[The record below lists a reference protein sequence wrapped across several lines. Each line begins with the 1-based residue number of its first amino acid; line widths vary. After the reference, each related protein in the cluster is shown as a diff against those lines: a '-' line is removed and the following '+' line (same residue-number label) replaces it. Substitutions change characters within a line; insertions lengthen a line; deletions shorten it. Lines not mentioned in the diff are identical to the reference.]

1 MFMRF
6 ILLLLAACPV
16 LAASNKIYQWDHA
29 GVAHFSSTPRPKGY
43 YGETLKVGAV
53 TATVRR
59 PKDKL
64 LGKLPAVVVVGATF
78 EPPEPARPM
87 VLAHFAAPYEPHL
100 SGSALG
106 VLLGAGRLKSAS
118 RETSEAVAGIA
129 AALRTR
135 PDVEGGRL
143 CVAGVGSGV
152 PFALRAA
159 ADDPSI
165 SCLILVQGFD
175 DVAAA
180 AAGRLRSQGSW
191 RPTAWL
197 VSRLLK
203 MFVGPPQPLR
213 EIARL
218 RKDLPVLF
226 LEAHDEVHVP
236 AAARDGLWE
245 GLKNAGIQADRA
257 TLKTR
262 GDLGAP
268 PAPLLKEASVAVGS
282 WMSKTRPHIAR
293 K

>member
-1 MFMRF
+1 MRF
-6 ILLLLAACPV
+6 IFLLLAASPV

-43 YGETLKVGAV
+43 YGESLKVGAL
-53 TATVRR
+53 TVAIKR

-64 LGKLPAVVVVGATF
+64 LGKLPAVVVVGAGF

-87 VLAHFAAPYEPHL
+87 VLAYFEAPYQPLL
-100 SGSALG
+100 SGTAWGLLMSAG
-106 VLLGAGRLKSAS
+106 KLKSAS

-175 DVAAA
+175 EVAEAAA
-180 AAGRLRSQGSW
+180 HRLRSQGSW
-191 RPTAWL
+191 RPTAWV
-197 VSRLLK
+197 VSRLLRT
-203 MFVGPPQPLR
+203 FAGPPRPLR

-226 LEAHDEVHVP
+226 LEAQDEVFVP
-236 AAARDGLWE
+236 ASARDGLWE
-245 GLKNAGIQADRA
+245 GLKNAGIQADRV
-257 TLKTR
+257 TLKGQ

-268 PAPLLKEASVAVGS
+268 PAPLLKEASETVGA
-282 WMSKTRPHIAR
+282 WLAKTPHPLAR

>member
-1 MFMRF
+1 MRF
-6 ILLLLAACPV
+6 IFSLLAACQV
-16 LAASNKIYQWDHA
+16 YAAPKTIYQWDHQ

-43 YGETLKVGAV
+43 YGEALKVGAV
-53 TATVRR
+53 TARVMR
-59 PKDKL
+59 PNDKL
-64 LGKLPAVVVVGATF
+64 LGKLPAVVVVGF
-78 EPPEPARPM
+78 EPPEPARPA
-87 VLAHFAAPYEPHL
+87 VLAYFKAPYEPLL
-100 SGSALG
+100 SETAWGMLKD
-106 VLLGAGRLKSAS
+106 AGRLKSAA

-129 AALRTR
+129 AALRAR
-135 PDVEGGRL
+135 PDVEGGRV

-175 DVAAA
+175 NVAEAMA
-180 AAGRLRSQGSW
+180 HRLRSQGSW

-197 VSRLLK
+197 VSRLLSI
-203 MFVGPPQPLR
+203 FVRPPQPLR

-226 LEAHDEVHVP
+226 LEAQDEVYVP
-236 AAARDGLWE
+236 ASAREGLWE
-245 GLKNAGIQADRA
+245 GLKNAGIQADRV
-257 TLKTR
+257 TLKGR

-268 PAPLLKEASVAVGS
+268 PAPLLKEASETVGA
-282 WMSKTRPHIAR
+282 WLAKTRQNIAR

>member
-1 MFMRF
+1 MRF

-16 LAASNKIYQWDHA
+16 FAAPNKIYQWDHQ
-29 GVAHFSSTPRPKGY
+29 GIAHFSSTPRPKGY

-53 TATVRR
+53 TATLRR

-64 LGKLPAVVVVGATF
+64 LGKLPAVVVVGGAGF
-78 EPPEPARPM
+78 EPPEPARPA
-87 VLAHFAAPYEPHL
+87 VLAYFEAPYQPLL
-100 SGSALG
+100 SGTAWGMLMD
-106 VLLGAGRLKSAS
+106 AGKLKSAA

-135 PDVEGGRL
+135 PDVEGDRV

-175 DVAAA
+175 DVAEAA
-180 AAGRLRSQGSW
+180 AQRFRSQGSW

-203 MFVGPPQPLR
+203 IFVRPPQPLR

-226 LEAHDEVHVP
+226 LEAQDEVYVP

-245 GLKNAGIQADRA
+245 GLKNAGIQADRV
-257 TLKTR
+257 TLKGR

-268 PAPLLKEASVAVGS
+268 PAPLLKEASETVGA
-282 WMSKTRPHIAR
+282 WLAKTRKPIAR

>member
-1 MFMRF
+1 MRF
-6 ILLLLAACPV
+6 IFSLLAACQV
-16 LAASNKIYQWDHA
+16 YAAPKTIYQWDHQ
-29 GVAHFSSTPRPKGY
+29 GIAHFSSTPRPKGY
-43 YGETLKVGAV
+43 YSETLKVGAV

-64 LGKLPAVVVVGATF
+64 LGKLPAVVVVGASF
-78 EPPEPARPM
+78 EPPEPVRPA
-87 VLAHFAAPYEPHL
+87 VLVHFEAPYETLL
-100 SGSALG
+100 SGTAWGMLKD
-106 VLLGAGRLKSAS
+106 AGRLKSAA

-135 PDVEGGRL
+135 PDIEGGRI

-175 DVAAA
+175 NVAEAMA
-180 AAGRLRSQGSW
+180 HRLRSQGSW
-191 RPTAWL
+191 RPAAWL
-197 VSRLLK
+197 VSRLLRI
-203 MFVGPPQPLR
+203 FVRPPQPLR

-226 LEAHDEVHVP
+226 LEAQDEVYVP
-236 AAARDGLWE
+236 ASAREGLWE
-245 GLKNAGIQADRA
+245 GLKNAGIQADRV
-257 TLKTR
+257 TLKGR

-268 PAPLLKEASVAVGS
+268 PAPLLKEASETVGA
-282 WMSKTRPHIAR
+282 WLAKTRQHIAR

>member
-1 MFMRF
+1 MRF
-6 ILLLLAACPV
+6 IFPLLAACQV
-16 LAASNKIYQWDHA
+16 FAASNTIYQWDHQ

-64 LGKLPAVVVVGATF
+64 LGKLPAVVVVGAGF
-78 EPPEPARPM
+78 EAPEPVRPE
-87 VLAHFAAPYEPHL
+87 VLAQFEAPYKSLL
-100 SGSALG
+100 SGTAWGMLMD
-106 VLLGAGRLKSAS
+106 AGKLKSAA

-129 AALRTR
+129 AALRAR
-135 PDVEGGRL
+135 PDVEGDRV

-159 ADDPSI
+159 ADDPAI

-175 DVAAA
+175 DVAVATA
-180 AAGRLRSQGSW
+180 HRLRSQGSW

-197 VSRLLK
+197 VSRLLRI
-203 MFVGPPQPLR
+203 FVRPPQPLG

-218 RKDLPVLF
+218 RKDLPVFF
-226 LEAHDEVHVP
+226 LEVQDEVYVP
-236 AAARDGLWE
+236 ASAREGLWE
-245 GLKNAGIQADRA
+245 GLKNAGVQADRV
-257 TLKTR
+257 TLKGR

-268 PAPLLKEASVAVGS
+268 PAPLLKEASETVEAWLAKIRQHS
-282 WMSKTRPHIAR
+282 AR

>member
-1 MFMRF
+1 MRF
-6 ILLLLAACPV
+6 IFPLLAACQV
-16 LAASNKIYQWDHA
+16 FAAPKPIYQWDHQ
-29 GVAHFSSTPRPKGY
+29 GIKYFSSTPRPKGY

-53 TATVRR
+53 TVTVRR

-64 LGKLPAVVVVGATF
+64 LGKLPAIIVIGAGF
-78 EPPEPARPM
+78 EPPEPVRPA
-87 VLAHFAAPYEPHL
+87 VLAHFEAPYEPLL
-100 SGSALG
+100 SGTAWGMLTD
-106 VLLGAGRLKSAS
+106 AGRLKGAA

-129 AALRTR
+129 AALRAR
-135 PDVEGGRL
+135 PDVEGDRV
-143 CVAGVGSGV
+143 CAAGVGSGV

-175 DVAAA
+175 DVAEAMA
-180 AAGRLRSQGSW
+180 HRLRSQGSW

-197 VSRLLK
+197 VSRLLRI
-203 MFVGPPQPLR
+203 FVRPPQPLL

-226 LEAHDEVHVP
+226 LEAQDEVYVP
-236 AAARDGLWE
+236 ASAREGLWE
-245 GLKNAGIQADRA
+245 GLKSAGIQADRV
-257 TLKTR
+257 TLKGR

-268 PAPLLKEASVAVGS
+268 PAPLLKEASETVGA
-282 WMSKTRPHIAR
+282 WLAKTRQHIAR

>member
-1 MFMRF
+1 MRF
-6 ILLLLAACPV
+6 IFLLLAACQAF
-16 LAASNKIYQWDHA
+16 AAPKTIYQWDHA

-43 YGETLKVGAV
+43 YGEPLKVGAV

-64 LGKLPAVVVVGATF
+64 LGKLPAVVVVGASF
-78 EPPEPARPM
+78 EPPEPVRPA
-87 VLAHFAAPYEPHL
+87 VLANFEAPYEPLL
-100 SGSALG
+100 SGTALG
-106 VLLGAGRLKSAS
+106 MLMRAGKLKSAA
-118 RETSEAVAGIA
+118 RETSEAVAGIT

-135 PDVEGGRL
+135 PDVEGDRV
-143 CVAGVGSGV
+143 CVVGVGSGV

-159 ADDPSI
+159 ADDPTI

-175 DVAAA
+175 DVAVAMA
-180 AAGRLRSQGSW
+180 HRLRAQGSW

-197 VSRLLK
+197 ISRVLRI
-203 MFVGPPQPLR
+203 FVRPPQPLR

-226 LEAHDEVHVP
+226 LEAQDEVYVP
-236 AAARDGLWE
+236 ASAREGLWE
-245 GLKNAGIQADRA
+245 GLKNAGLQADRV
-257 TLKTR
+257 TLKGR

-268 PAPLLKEASVAVGS
+268 PAPLLKEASETVGA
-282 WMSKTRPHIAR
+282 WLAKTRQHIAR